1 MAIKIINHSI
11 VLILILLFLLCT
23 LEPVKRLQLHP
34 KFQFLKSITKY
45 HSVYAWL
52 LLILSLVHGFLAE
65 KTSASISG
73 KIVWMILL
81 LLIVFAYLR
90 KKMPTAVWKTIHI
103 SCSVLLTI
111 GIIAHITHAV
121 LL

>member
-23 LEPVKRLQLHP
+23 LEPLKRLQFHS
-34 KFQFLKSITKY
+34 KIQCLKSVTKY
-45 HSVYAWL
+45 HSGYAWL

-73 KIVWMILL
+73 KIVWLILL
-81 LLIVFAYLR
+81 LLIVFAYFR
-90 KKMPTAVWKTIHI
+90 KKMPPSVWKTIHI
-103 SCSVLLTI
+103 SFSVMLTI
-111 GIIAHITHAV
+111 GIISHITHAV
-121 LL
+121 FI

>member
-23 LEPVKRLQLHP
+23 LEPLKRLQFHS
-34 KFQFLKSITKY
+34 KIQCLKSVTKY

-73 KIVWMILL
+73 KIVRLILL
-81 LLIVFAYLR
+81 LLIVFAYFR
-90 KKMPTAVWKTIHI
+90 KKMPPSVWKTIHI
-103 SCSVLLTI
+103 SFSVMLTI
-111 GIIAHITHAV
+111 GIISHITHAV
-121 LL
+121 FI

>member
-23 LEPVKRLQLHP
+23 LEPVKRLQYHS
-34 KFQFLKSITKY
+34 KFQCLKSVTKY

-73 KIVWMILL
+73 KIVWLILL
-81 LLIVFAYLR
+81 LLIVFAYFR
-90 KKMPTAVWKTIHI
+90 KKMPSSVWKTIHI
-103 SCSVLLTI
+103 SFSVMLTI
-111 GIIAHITHAV
+111 GIISHITHAV
-121 LL
+121 FI

>member
-23 LEPVKRLQLHP
+23 LEPVKRLQFHS
-34 KFQFLKSITKY
+34 KFQCLKSVTKY

-52 LLILSLVHGFLAE
+52 LLILSLVHGFLA

-73 KIVWMILL
+73 KIVWLILL
-81 LLIVFAYLR
+81 LLIVFAYFR
-90 KKMPTAVWKTIHI
+90 KKMPPSVWKTIHI

>member
-23 LEPVKRLQLHP
+23 LEPLKRLQFHS
-34 KFQFLKSITKY
+34 KIQCLKSVTKY

-73 KIVWMILL
+73 KIVWLILL
-81 LLIVFAYLR
+81 LLIVFAYFR
-90 KKMPTAVWKTIHI
+90 KKMPPSVWKTIHI
-103 SCSVLLTI
+103 AFSVMLTI
-111 GIIAHITHAV
+111 GIISHITHAV
-121 LL
+121 FI

>member
-23 LEPVKRLQLHP
+23 LEPVKRLQFHS
-34 KFQFLKSITKY
+34 KFQCLKSITKY

-73 KIVWMILL
+73 KIVWLILL